1 MNSYCKLAQNNALH
15 GQYHDNEYGFPTDN
29 NQVLFERLS
38 LEIMQAGLS
47 WSLILQKRSSI
58 RQAFSNFNI
67 AKVAKYD
74 TEEIGQLLKDKKI
87 IRNKLKILSII
98 ENAKRIELITK
109 RYSGFNNW
117 IQMNHPLKRN
127 DWVKL
132 FKATFKFT
140 GKEIT
145 GEFLMSI
152 GYLPGAHSREC
163 KVYAKVEKL
172 RPPWM
177 DVLESFYTSP

>member
-1 MNSYCKLAQNNALH
+1 
-15 GQYHDNEYGFPTDN
+15 
-29 NQVLFERLS
+29 
-38 LEIMQAGLS
+38 
-47 WSLILQKRSSI
+47 
-58 RQAFSNFNI
+58 
-67 AKVAKYD
+67 
-74 TEEIGQLLKDKKI
+74 
-87 IRNKLKILSII
+87 
-98 ENAKRIELITK
+98 
-109 RYSGFNNW
+109 
-117 IQMNHPLKRN
+117 MNHPLKRN